1 MLPFLLIP
9 GLNANARVYREAAEA
24 LWPHGAV
31 THANHLAGE
40 GLAGIAGQILSV
52 APPRF
57 ALVGFSFGGYLSFEI
72 LRQARDRVAKLA
84 LIDTSARADTP
95 ESIENRR
102 RRIELARAG
111 KFGLVLQ
118 QSFPNSVHPDN
129 AEDSELMAIHR
140 TMGETNGAEAYVRHQ
155 EAIIAR
161 PDSRSM
167 LAGIDVPT
175 VIIVGEA
182 DAITP
187 PEVAREMHDGIAD
200 SRLAVIPNAGHM
212 ALLERPAAVNAALKE
227 WALR

>member
-1 MLPFLLIP
+1 M
-9 GLNANARVYREAAEA
+9 
-24 LWPHGAV
+24 

-84 LIDTSARADTP
+84 LIDTSARADTA

-102 RRIELARAG
+102 RRVELARAG

-118 QSFPNSVHPDN
+118 QSFPNSVHPDH
-129 AEDSELMAIHR
+129 AEDSELLAIHR

-161 PDSRSM
+161 PDSRPM

-175 VIIVGEA
+175 VVIVGEA

>member
-1 MLPFLLIP
+1 M
-9 GLNANARVYREAAEA
+9 
-24 LWPHGAV
+24 

-84 LIDTSARADTP
+84 LIDTSVRADTP